1 MSWWM
6 FDRLRIAVA
15 GLCLATAACSSSG
28 DDGDDGSGSEAD
40 AAPDAGGIPGLDAGP
55 ACDPSG
61 GGGEAIDLVIG
72 LRSLVDAEAFTE
84 LADGD
89 QADVVLG
96 FQGLYMLLLETR
108 GPLPFEGDTVCL
120 ACSVEL
126 SPTEEFRGTMQA
138 GNVSFDTMPTGG
150 FRGPFTLIVGAQ
162 SEKPD
167 IEGAEVQLSMSC
179 TGHGVSGTV
188 ERSLR
193 LVPE

>member
-15 GLCLATAACSSSG
+15 GLCLATAACSSS

-40 AAPDAGGIPGLDAGP
+40 AGPDAGGIPGLDAGP
-55 ACDPSG
+55 ACDPGG
-61 GGGEAIDLVIG
+61 GGGEAIDLILG
-72 LRSLVDAEAFTE
+72 LRSLEKADAFTE

-108 GPLPFEGDTVCL
+108 GPLPIEQDAVCL

-126 SPTEEFRGTMQA
+126 SPVGEFRGAMQA

-167 IEGAEVQLSMSC
+167 IEGAEVELSMSC
-179 TGHGVSGTV
+179 NGHGVTGTV